1 MKETQKP
8 NQQDT
13 PAIVPAS
20 TPRNPLVAPSRTRS
34 GAGKHSS
41 TQKVKTKGKPWE
53 QIEMIYPED

>member
-1 MKETQKP
+1 MKETKKP
-8 NQQDT
+8 NQQDDSL
-13 PAIVPAS
+13 ILPAS
-20 TPRNPLVAPSRTRS
+20 TPRNPLVVPSRTRS